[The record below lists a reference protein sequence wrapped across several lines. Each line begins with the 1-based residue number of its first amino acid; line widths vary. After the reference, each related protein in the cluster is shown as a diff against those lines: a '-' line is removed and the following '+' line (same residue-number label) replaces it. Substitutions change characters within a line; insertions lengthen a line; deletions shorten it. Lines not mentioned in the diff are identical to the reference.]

1 MFIITSGRGRVALVL
16 MVLGYFAVRGAFAH
30 LRSSFYYETH
40 VLTINGIGLL
50 MAGLIG
56 FAYACYLYKCPPDGG
71 IVRLK
76 DPKTEAYRPIESSSH
91 EISGIPVGLLGPILM
106 IIGIGM
112 WVWEY
117 FHPKF

>member
-1 MFIITSGRGRVALVL
+1 

-76 DPKTEAYRPIESSSH
+76 DPNCLRVDQGGYIAGATPTG
-91 EISGIPVGLLGPILM
+91 SGKGKQCFHGPI
-106 IIGIGM
+106 
-112 WVWEY
+112 WRKY
-117 FHPKF
+117 